1 MAQDAVPAKE
11 NNTMQLAEILSDL
24 VSLRVCVRFPCLAYP
39 SFDQIPKLTN
49 SNSQDPAAA
58 LALVSARS
66 DSSSTINSATTSAAA
81 AAADTEDSDPDLKR
95 AKDLLELHVEVKE
108 AEMRGELSRVL
119 EEARGLVE
127 RAVGG

>member
-1 MAQDAVPAKE
+1 MAQDPVSAKD

-24 VSLRVCVRFPCLAYP
+24 VSLRVC
-39 SFDQIPKLTN
+39 
-49 SNSQDPAAA
+49 DPAAA

-66 DSSSTINSATTSAAA
+66 DSSSTTTTATTSAAA
-81 AAADTEDSDPDLKR
+81 AADADPKDDSDLDLKR
-95 AKDLLELHVEVKE
+95 AKDLLKLHIEVKE
-108 AEMRGELSRVL
+108 AEKRGELSRVL